1 MARREFFSFL
11 HNISAGCLTVRV
23 LETPGRPRHHA
34 GVAWKL
40 KLLPW
45 WLMGWIAAAAS
56 GAAVSSLFGRQAWWP
71 WPADPRVEQPTWMQP
86 ETAAAVGA
94 AVACYEAEAA
104 RRGGESCAPTAEVV
118 AAVWASCWP
127 QEEDLFSKALDDTDD
142 DLASMTYLQM
152 LQDRSRHEFL
162 RLIEAAQVVSGRC
175 TP

>member
-1 MARREFFSFL
+1 
-11 HNISAGCLTVRV
+11 
-23 LETPGRPRHHA
+23 
-34 GVAWKL
+34 
-40 KLLPW
+40 
-45 WLMGWIAAAAS
+45 
-56 GAAVSSLFGRQAWWP
+56 
-71 WPADPRVEQPTWMQP
+71 MQP

-118 AAVWASCWP
+118 EAVWASCWP